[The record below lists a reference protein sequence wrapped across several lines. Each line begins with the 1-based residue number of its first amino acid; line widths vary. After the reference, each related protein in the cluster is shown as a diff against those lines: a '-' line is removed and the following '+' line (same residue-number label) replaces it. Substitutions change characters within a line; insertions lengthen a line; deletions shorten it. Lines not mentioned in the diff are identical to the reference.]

1 MTEAEQN
8 DIPLVQLRADKG
20 TKPRM
25 WFAGPAPAEI
35 EERIPEEGESFS
47 NDAYNIYNW
56 KE

>member
-1 MTEAEQN
+1 MTEAKTN
-8 DIPLVQLRADKG
+8 DLPLVQLRADKE

-25 WFAGPAPAEI
+25 WFTGPAPAEI
-35 EERIPEEGESFS
+35 EDRIPSEGESYN